1 LDQVLDNDAEIEH
14 FPELELF
21 IAKYQFCMCIELDIE
36 ALHGLA
42 KPLSTKA
49 HNVTA
54 QYRSLTYRLPEVTEQ
69 LNADAEY
76 FKAMAE
82 KVNICKSAD
91 GLMCALGLQ
100 AHPGYV
106 AQCKGKSGENEDDE
120 DEGASHGQ
128 LWKLVYLCD
137 IKSQFRDTSEVGK
150 AIKDNEHIKKKRTT
164 QALKDKEK
172 GRLKE
177 MSALELE
184 GEVARVAAMQHL
196 KENVLKPRMIMSCAE
211 VAGTC
216 LEPLSKRLRACAPNA
231 LQDDPDALP
240 DLVPLEDEA
249 VHQHIQTY
257 TTTHQ
262 YIIMLLLL
270 SRAPLLATIAL
281 FCIGT
286 YWYMLIYISVF
297 VSGRA
302 LHEQ

>member
-1 LDQVLDNDAEIEH
+1 
-14 FPELELF
+14 
-21 IAKYQFCMCIELDIE
+21 
-36 ALHGLA
+36 
-42 KPLSTKA
+42 
-49 HNVTA
+49 
-54 QYRSLTYRLPEVTEQ
+54 
-69 LNADAEY
+69 
-76 FKAMAE
+76 
-82 KVNICKSAD
+82 
-91 GLMCALGLQ
+91 
-100 AHPGYV
+100 
-106 AQCKGKSGENEDDE
+106 
-120 DEGASHGQ
+120 
-128 LWKLVYLCD
+128 
-137 IKSQFRDTSEVGK
+137 
-150 AIKDNEHIKKKRTT
+150 
-164 QALKDKEK
+164 
-172 GRLKE
+172 
-177 MSALELE
+177 
-184 GEVARVAAMQHL
+184 
-196 KENVLKPRMIMSCAE
+196 MSCAE